1 MIRQRRA
8 SAQTLIASI
17 ALVLS
22 AAAAAQA
29 QSSQGSASD
38 GWNVAIY
45 PVFGWVPLDIDI
57 KVDVPPFDNGDGGGA
72 GEIIDSRFDGAFLGG
87 FYASKGW
94 FRVDANGL
102 WAAVGGDRP
111 ERPELTVDADV
122 IYYHATGGV
131 KLVKDLY
138 AVAGVRR
145 FALKYN
151 IQVSDFGEFE
161 RKPGIWDPVVGVA
174 WHTEGDRWLEVHAA
188 FETGGFGVGAES
200 ELSAMFRVD
209 FKPVRHF
216 GISVGYELLYFKI
229 EDTVRNRTFR
239 VEQTLH
245 GPLAG
250 IGFYF

>member
-8 SAQTLIASI
+8 SARTLIASI

-22 AAAAAQA
+22 AAAAARHNP
-29 QSSQGSASD
+29 SQGSASD

-111 ERPELTVDADV
+111 ERP
-122 IYYHATGGV
+122 
-131 KLVKDLY
+131 
-138 AVAGVRR
+138 
-145 FALKYN
+145 
-151 IQVSDFGEFE
+151 
-161 RKPGIWDPVVGVA
+161 
-174 WHTEGDRWLEVHAA
+174 
-188 FETGGFGVGAES
+188 
-200 ELSAMFRVD
+200 
-209 FKPVRHF
+209 
-216 GISVGYELLYFKI
+216 
-229 EDTVRNRTFR
+229 
-239 VEQTLH
+239 
-245 GPLAG
+245 
-250 IGFYF
+250 

>member
-8 SAQTLIASI
+8 SARILFASI

-22 AAAAAQA
+22 AASAGHA
-29 QSSQGSASD
+29 QSSQSSAND
-38 GWNVAIY
+38 GWNVGIY
-45 PVFGWVPLDIDI
+45 PIFAWVPLDIDI
-57 KVDVPPFDNGDGGGA
+57 DVDVPPFDDGSGGGA
-72 GEIIDSRFDGAFLGG
+72 GEIIDSQYDGAFLGG
-87 FYASKGW
+87 FYASKGL
-94 FRVDANGL
+94 FRVDADGM

-111 ERPELTVDADV
+111 ERPELTVDADI
-122 IYYHATGGV
+122 IYFHVTGGV

-151 IQVSDFGEFE
+151 IRVGDFPEFE
-161 RKPGIWDPVVGVA
+161 RKPGVWDPVVGVA
-174 WHTEGDRWLEVHAA
+174 WHAEGDRRLEVHAT
-188 FETGGFGVGAES
+188 FEAGGFGAGAET
-200 ELSAMFRVD
+200 ELSGMFRLD
-209 FKPVRHF
+209 FKPIRHF
-216 GISVGYELLYFKI
+216 GITAGYSLLYFKI

-239 VEQTLH
+239 VKQTLH